1 MRPLLREGLGYAL
14 VSACALLTDVALL
27 ALLVRYGGWNYLAAA
42 TTSFLAGACIAYVL
56 SVRFVFTQHRL
67 RNRRVEFAG
76 FVALGAVGLGVNS
89 AVIYVAVEWL
99 GLHYLLAKGVA
110 AGFSFCC
117 NFLARRQL
125 LFVQTPPL

>member
-67 RNRRVEFAG
+67 RNRPRS
-76 FVALGAVGLGVNS
+76 NS
-89 AVIYVAVEWL
+89 Q
-99 GLHYLLAKGVA
+99 G
-110 AGFSFCC
+110 SSRS
-117 NFLARRQL
+117 ARSGSASI
-125 LFVQTPPL
+125 PP